1 MKGRFTYREVS
12 WGPSVV
18 ALLVPQRRPFVLL
31 DRVTGV
37 AGEALRGCRH
47 VSANEPVFDG
57 HFPQVDVWPG
67 ALTLEGVA
75 QAAGALASVV
85 ALSEAWIED
94 GGTAEQLRAEL
105 DHVEL
110 GATLGRGWD
119 AEREAGFRARL
130 ARRRRPLALA
140 GGARLK
146 FTSPVFPGC
155 RLDYDVWIERRMGE
169 LVSFGFEASVD
180 GRLVVEGSLSA
191 SSEIR

>member
-1 MKGRFTYREVS
+1 MRGRFAFREVS

-31 DRVTGV
+31 DRVMGV
-37 AGEALRGCRH
+37 VDAPVPALRGARH
-47 VSANEPVFDG
+47 ISANEPVFDG

-85 ALSEAWIED
+85 ALSETMED
-94 GGTAEQLRAEL
+94 LGAEL

-119 AEREAGFRARL
+119 AEREAAFRARL
-130 ARRRRPLALA
+130 AGQRRPLALA

-146 FTSPVFPGC
+146 FASPVFPGC
-155 RLDYDVWIERRMGE
+155 RLDYEVWLERRMGE

-191 SSEIR
+191 SSDLR

>member
-1 MKGRFTYREVS
+1 MRGRFAFREVS

-37 AGEALRGCRH
+37 VDAPVPALRGARH
-47 VSANEPVFDG
+47 ISANEPVFDG

-85 ALSEAWIED
+85 ALSETMED
-94 GGTAEQLRAEL
+94 LGAEL

-119 AEREAGFRARL
+119 AEREAAFRARL
-130 ARRRRPLALA
+130 AGQRRPLALA

-146 FTSPVFPGC
+146 FASPVFPGC
-155 RLDYDVWIERRMGE
+155 RLDYEVWLERRMGE

-191 SSEIR
+191 SSDLR